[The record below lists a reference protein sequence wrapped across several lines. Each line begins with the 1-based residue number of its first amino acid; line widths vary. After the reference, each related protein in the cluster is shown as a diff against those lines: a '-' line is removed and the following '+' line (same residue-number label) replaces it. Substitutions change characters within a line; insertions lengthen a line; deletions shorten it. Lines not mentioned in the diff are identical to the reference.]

1 MNLTY
6 RVTSYLQDLQ
16 LLYNHK
22 YSWLSS
28 VENSYHKSTLF
39 PALSLSIKYN
49 DGHKHG
55 INGYKWVNKHD
66 IMKARRGK
74 AGWWCQHTEIPFY
87 GSVCSVHKSSSSQPR
102 AQHLGNH
109 STSEW
114 TQPAG
119 NKKQAASDK
128 QRQEQNNSMPG
139 LNFREIALRLETN
152 TNTLC
157 YLWNL
162 LTAFLKT
169 VTHVNC
175 ELANDKSWILNL
187 TSHSW
192 GVRLD
197 LRVCKP
203 QYLILHISNF
213 LLFSVMYFMFV
224 ALRVT
229 EAP

>member
-1 MNLTY
+1 M
-6 RVTSYLQDLQ
+6 
-16 LLYNHK
+16 
-22 YSWLSS
+22 
-28 VENSYHKSTLF
+28 TLW
-39 PALSLSIKYN
+39 K
-49 DGHKHG
+49 
-55 INGYKWVNKHD
+55 
-66 IMKARRGK
+66 RGK

-119 NKKQAASDK
+119 NEKQAASDK

-203 QYLILHISNF
+203 QYLILHISAYSPLCISCLWLWEWQKRHRNAVD
-213 LLFSVMYFMFV
+213 SHIYPSHKNPWQPIGN
-224 ALRVT
+224 VT
-229 EAP
+229 RMWL